1 MKTEALFFI
10 WVICLG
16 ASVWLLFDGGERDG
30 WAMKRVYDESA
41 DGSKQLTDALVVAKK
56 ENKRVL
62 LQFGANWCIWCHRLH
77 RFFETDKAVSRK
89 LRSDF
94 VVVLVD
100 VNNGHNASIT
110 SRYGD
115 VAQSGIPAIAVLDSN
130 GKLIGSASSPDFV
143 ENGQYNS
150 KKIIAF
156 LNSCV
161 EK

>member
-1 MKTEALFFI
+1 MKTKALFFI

-16 ASVWLLFDGGERDG
+16 ASVWLLFGGGQRDG
-30 WAMKRVYDESA
+30 WTTKPIYDESS
-41 DGSKQLTDALVVAKK
+41 DGLKQITDALVVAKK

-89 LRSDF
+89 LRSGF

-100 VNNGHNASIT
+100 VNNGHNASIS
-110 SRYGD
+110 SRYGEL
-115 VAQSGIPAIAVLDSN
+115 AQSGIPAIAVLDSD

-143 ENGQYNS
+143 ENGNYNS
-150 KKIIAF
+150 KKIVTF
-156 LNSCV
+156 LNSSIP
-161 EK
+161 K